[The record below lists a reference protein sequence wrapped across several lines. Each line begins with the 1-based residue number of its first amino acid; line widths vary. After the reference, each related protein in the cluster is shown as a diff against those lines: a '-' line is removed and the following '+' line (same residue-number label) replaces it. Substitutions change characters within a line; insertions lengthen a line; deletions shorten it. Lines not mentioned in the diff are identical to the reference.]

1 MQQRRHFEVK
11 ILLVQSFMT
20 DNLLIALLLSDPSMK
35 PLNNLKYKQQKTF
48 PHIHYIY
55 SISNS
60 LMLLLCYSRVSISLF
75 SELSPRISGI

>member
-48 PHIHYIY
+48 PHIH
-55 SISNS
+55 
-60 LMLLLCYSRVSISLF
+60 
-75 SELSPRISGI
+75 